1 MRGARGGRSKFAA
14 TADSGAISLDVRDVV
29 QANLAAMDCAL
40 EDGSAINVGHGE
52 ALSVNRIAELIGGP
66 RVNVA
71 PRAGE
76 PRDTLADLARSRA
89 YSRLEPRG

>member
-1 MRGARGGRSKFAA
+1 
-14 TADSGAISLDVRDVV
+14 
-29 QANLAAMDCAL
+29 
-40 EDGSAINVGHGE
+40 
-52 ALSVNRIAELIGGP
+52 VNRIAELIGGP

-89 YSRLEPRG
+89 ILDWSPEVETEDGVRELMRLYGL